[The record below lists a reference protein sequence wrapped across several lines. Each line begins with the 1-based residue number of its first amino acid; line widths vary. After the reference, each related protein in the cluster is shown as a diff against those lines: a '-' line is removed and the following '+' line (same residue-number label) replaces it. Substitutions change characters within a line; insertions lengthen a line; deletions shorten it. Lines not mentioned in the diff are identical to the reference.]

1 MTSMTMTMIEA
12 EQATTLARP
21 PAELIATQRML
32 DVQGLRVSYSGVLAV
47 SQVDLHVDAGEI
59 VALVGGNGMGKSTT
73 LRAIAG
79 LNACD
84 AGTIHFDGKPIE
96 KVPAHQRVPL
106 GLSLVP
112 EGRRL
117 FPRLTVQRNL
127 ELGAYTRQDR
137 HEVAESL
144 ERALNLFP
152 VLKDR
157 RTQLAGTM
165 SGGEQQMLAI
175 ARGLMARPRFLMLD
189 EPSWGVAPKLVTRI
203 LEAIRDVNAQGVSIL
218 LVEQNVGKALSIANR
233 AYVIQTGRIVLEG
246 PASALMDDENVK
258 KAYLGL

>member
-1 MTSMTMTMIEA
+1 MTDVA
-12 EQATTLARP
+12 DP
-21 PAELIATQRML
+21 DRML
-32 DVQGLRVSYSGVLAV
+32 DVSGLRVGYAGVLAV
-47 SQVDLHVDAGEI
+47 SQVDLHVDRGEI

-84 AGTIHFDGKPIE
+84 AGSIVFDGQPIE
-96 KVPAHQRVPL
+96 NVPAHDRVPL

-127 ELGAYTRQDR
+127 ELGAYTRKDR
-137 HEVAESL
+137 QEVADSL
-144 ERALNLFP
+144 EQALQLFP

-157 RTQLAGTM
+157 RGQLAGTM

-203 LEAIRDVNAQGVSIL
+203 LDAIRDINAQGVSIL
-218 LVEQNVGKALSIANR
+218 LVEQNVGKALGIANR

-246 PASALMDDENVK
+246 LATDLLGDENVK

>member
-1 MTSMTMTMIEA
+1 MDTTIEA
-12 EQATTLARP
+12 AIPIDARAPRAATRP
-21 PAELIATQRML
+21 ML
-32 DVQGLRVSYSGVLAV
+32 SVRDLRVSYGGVVAV
-47 SQVDLHVDAGEI
+47 SNVGLDVGAGEI

-84 AGTIHFDGKPIE
+84 HGSIVFDGE
-96 KVPAHQRVPL
+96 AVERVPAHRRVLL

-127 ELGAYTRQDR
+127 ELGAYTRRDR

-144 ERALNLFP
+144 ERALALFP

-157 RTQLAGTM
+157 RNQAAGTM
-165 SGGEQQMLAI
+165 SGGEQQMVAI
-175 ARGLMARPRFLMLD
+175 ARGLMGRPRFLMLD

-203 LEAIRDVNAQGVSIL
+203 LEAIREVNAQGVSIL
-218 LVEQNVGKALSIANR
+218 IVEQNVNKALSIADR

-246 PASALMDDENVK
+246 RARDLMSDENVK